1 MRKTQ
6 LLIALAAIGFAG
18 SAFATDGYFSHGYG
32 MTAKGMGGAATAM
45 AEDTFGG
52 ANNPASMVWVGNRID
67 LGADLFSPRRSAQ
80 RSGSG
85 FGGVTDGSADSD
97 MNYFLIPEFGYN
109 RMLSTDLSLGVS
121 VYGNGG
127 MNTAYPGGQIAANHC
142 GAGAPASNLLCGQ
155 GSLGVNLMQLI
166 VAPTAAY
173 KINESHSVGISPLFG
188 YQLFKATGLQAFTA
202 PAGSPQ
208 QMSSNP
214 GSVTNQGDSD
224 DASGWGVRVGW
235 QGKITQELTLG
246 AAYSSKINMS
256 KFNKYSGLFAEQG
269 NFDIPE
275 NYNLGLAFKAMPNLT
290 LALDYQRINYSGV
303 KAIANPSTN
312 QALLGT
318 NGGPGFGWKD
328 INVWKL
334 GAAYK
339 MDDKMTLRA
348 GYNRTDNPIQSRDAM
363 FNILAP
369 GVVQD
374 HVTLGMSYAVS
385 KTSDLTVSYMHAF
398 KHSVSGPD
406 GLPPGGTDTIRM
418 YQDSLGVA
426 YSWKL

>member
-6 LLIALAAIGFAG
+6 LLLALAAVGFAA
-18 SAFATDGYFSHGYG
+18 SAAATDGYFSHGNG
-32 MTAKGMGGAATAM
+32 MIAKSMGGAATAM

-52 ANNPASMVWVGNRID
+52 ANNPASMVWVGSRID
-67 LGADLFSPRRSAQ
+67 LGAELFSPRRSAS
-80 RSGSG
+80 RSG
-85 FGGVTDGSADSD
+85 GGLDGSADSN
-97 MNYFLIPEFGYN
+97 MKYFFIPEFGYN
-109 RMLSTDLSLGVS
+109 RMINNDLSVGLS

-127 MNTAYPGGQIAANHC
+127 MNTSYSGGQINC
-142 GAGAPASNLLCGQ
+142 GQGPANLLCGSGQ
-155 GSLGVNLMQLI
+155 LGVNLMQLI

-173 KINESHSVGISPLFG
+173 KINENNAIGISPLFG
-188 YQLFKATGLQAFTA
+188 YQLFKANGLQAFTA
-202 PAGSPQ
+202 PVGNPQ
-208 QMSSNP
+208 QKSSNP

-235 QGKITQELTLG
+235 QGKIMPTLTLG

-256 KFNKYSGLFAEQG
+256 KFNKYSGLFAGQG
-269 NFDIPE
+269 DFDIPE
-275 NYNLGLAFKAMPNLT
+275 NYNLGLAFQAMPNLT

-303 KAIANPSTN
+303 NAIANASTN
-312 QALLGT
+312 QVLLG
-318 NGGPGFGWKD
+318 NSDGPGFGWKD
-328 INVWKL
+328 VDVLKL
-334 GAAYK
+334 GAEYK
-339 MDDKMTLRA
+339 LDDKMTLRA
-348 GYNRTDNPIQSRDAM
+348 GYNHTNNPIQSRDAM

-374 HVTLGMSYAVS
+374 HLTLGMSYAVN

-398 KHSVSGPD
+398 KHSVTGPD
-406 GLPPGGTDTIRM
+406 YLGAGGNDTIKM